1 VSFRYREAT
10 PTTVSM
16 NMKNDAPTIRKMT
29 IGLSNWIM
37 PCPPTI
43 VGDMVGDMVGGKDKD
58 GNMYW
63 YTRVDGDAVDGLAED
78 GANVEGGTEEGG

>member
-1 VSFRYREAT
+1 
-10 PTTVSM
+10 
-16 NMKNDAPTIRKMT
+16 
-29 IGLSNWIM
+29 M

-63 YTRVDGDAVDGLAED
+63 YTRVDGDAVDGIAED